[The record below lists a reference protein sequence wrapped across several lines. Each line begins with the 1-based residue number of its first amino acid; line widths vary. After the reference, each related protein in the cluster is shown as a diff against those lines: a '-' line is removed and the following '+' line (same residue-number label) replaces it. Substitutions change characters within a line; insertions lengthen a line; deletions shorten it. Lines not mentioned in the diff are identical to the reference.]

1 MIASQNG
8 HTDTAATLM
17 AAGAK
22 LDLQDEVREGSG
34 ACGSCCSSMCVYV
47 CCVRVCVRVCM
58 CVCVRTRAYVF
69 SLLYTDLLSVRDRRE
84 IERGSPDH
92 VCP

>member
-22 LDLQDEVREGSG
+22 LDLQDKVREGSG
-34 ACGSCCSSMCVYV
+34 A
-47 CCVRVCVRVCM
+47 
-58 CVCVRTRAYVF
+58 
-69 SLLYTDLLSVRDRRE
+69 
-84 IERGSPDH
+84 
-92 VCP
+92 